1 MCMWQVDKPGKLWFI
16 NLPLFIHYIFYFCR
30 ICSVK
35 LAARHN
41 LYIGGGDIME
51 SILGQIANLGF
62 PIVLSIYLLVRVEGK
77 LEKLS
82 ESINELSRT
91 IASIEPKK

>member
-1 MCMWQVDKPGKLWFI
+1 
-16 NLPLFIHYIFYFCR
+16 
-30 ICSVK
+30 
-35 LAARHN
+35 
-41 LYIGGGDIME
+41 ME

-82 ESINELSRT
+82 ESINELSKT
-91 IASIEPKK
+91 IASVETKK